1 MCVNKNMSAVK
12 EAACIF
18 RMMTE
23 RYNLVMPQQS
33 EYSENLDTIM
43 HDRIEEIITQAGIP
57 PVRMNTEEKIHA
69 VHMLSED
76 GVLTMK
82 GAVAEAAEMLGISVP
97 TFYRYMKKEI
107 G

>member
-1 MCVNKNMSAVK
+1 
-12 EAACIF
+12 
-18 RMMTE
+18 
-23 RYNLVMPQQS
+23 
-33 EYSENLDTIM
+33 M

-82 GAVAEAAEMLGISVP
+82 GGGCRGGRNARHIRPYLL
-97 TFYRYMKKEI
+97 KKEI

>member
-1 MCVNKNMSAVK
+1 
-12 EAACIF
+12 
-18 RMMTE
+18 
-23 RYNLVMPQQS
+23 
-33 EYSENLDTIM
+33 M
-43 HDRIEEIITQAGIP
+43 HDRIEEIITQVGIP
-57 PVRMNTEEKIHA
+57 PVRMNTEEKIQA

-82 GAVAEAAEMLGISVP
+82 WAVAEAAEMLGISVP

>member
-1 MCVNKNMSAVK
+1 
-12 EAACIF
+12 
-18 RMMTE
+18 
-23 RYNLVMPQQS
+23 
-33 EYSENLDTIM
+33 M

-57 PVRMNTEEKIHA
+57 PVRMNTGAKIHA